1 MPTYE
6 DSNVQQHV
14 NKDLIPVSCRKCGDE
29 EFLNVPKWIAE
40 SDQREELTREYV
52 KKWVCRACVYSWL

>member
-1 MPTYE
+1 M
-6 DSNVQQHV
+6 NQ
-14 NKDLIPVSCRKCGDE
+14 IVSCRKCGDE

-52 KKWVCRACVYSWL
+52 KKWTCNACVYSLL

>member
-1 MPTYE
+1 M
-6 DSNVQQHV
+6 NR
-14 NKDLIPVSCRKCGDE
+14 IVSCRKCGDE

-52 KKWVCRACVYSWL
+52 KKWVCRACVYSWV